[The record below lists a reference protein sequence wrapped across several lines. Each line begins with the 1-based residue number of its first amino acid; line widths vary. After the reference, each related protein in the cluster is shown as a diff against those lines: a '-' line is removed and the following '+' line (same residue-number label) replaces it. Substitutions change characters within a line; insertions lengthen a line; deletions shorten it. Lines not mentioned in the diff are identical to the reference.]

1 MPLVTARHLLDAAAV
16 LGNAVAAFDTA
27 DPVSTEGILQAAE
40 QRQRP
45 VILMVPEAAMALLD
59 RETFFPYLIWRARRS
74 SVQVA
79 VQVDHGE
86 SLGLIMQAI
95 HHGFSSVMIDGSM
108 LPLSDNIARTRQIVE
123 LAHAAGVSVEAEVG
137 NVGGAEGSFAGT
149 EVDTDT
155 FTDPD
160 DARAFA
166 EATGVDALA
175 VAFGTVHGHY
185 KGTPR
190 LDFDRLGAIRARV
203 NTPLVLHGGSGLSDI
218 DFVRAIEHGIRKINI
233 FTEISL
239 AAVAQSVAHCERK
252 QNQLH
257 FAELALVAK
266 ETVATLA
273 GKYIDLFSLGK

>member
-1 MPLVTARHLLDAAAV
+1 MSLVTARSLLDTAAL
-16 LGNAVAAFDTA
+16 LGNAVAAFDTV
-27 DPVSTEGILQAAE
+27 DHISTEGILLAAE

-74 SVQVA
+74 SVPVA

-86 SLGLIMQAI
+86 SLGMIMQAI

-108 LPLSDNIARTRQIVE
+108 LSLSENIAKTRQIVE

-137 NVGGAEGSFAGT
+137 KVGGDEGSFAGT
-149 EVDTDT
+149 DVNADS
-155 FTDPD
+155 FTDPQ
-160 DARAFA
+160 DAKTFA
-166 EATGVDALA
+166 DATGVDALA

-185 KGTPR
+185 KGTPI
-190 LDFDRLGAIRARV
+190 LDFDRLDAISSLVA
-203 NTPLVLHGGSGLSDI
+203 TPLVLHGGSGLSDA
-218 DFVRAIEHGIRKINI
+218 DFVRAIECGVRKINI

-239 AAVAQSVAHCERK
+239 AAVAQSVAHCQSKE
-252 QNQLH
+252 NQLH
-257 FAELALVAK
+257 FAELAMVGK
-266 ETVATLA
+266 QTVATLA